1 MNIVNGFIVFV
12 PNKNQLSI
20 SQEWVTWLSSICAD
34 GSVIYLGVL
43 SPPSE
48 YCGYFPIFGN
58 QLSIVIFFIYLFHH
72 RLYHRLYHYCGIR

>member
-12 PNKNQLSI
+12 PNKNPLSI
-20 SQEWVTWLSSICAD
+20 AQEWVTWLSSICAD

-48 YCGYFPIFGN
+48 WLLILALCLTILPNIGY
-58 QLSIVIFFIYLFHH
+58 SIWLDNLYLH
-72 RLYHRLYHYCGIR
+72 

>member
-12 PNKNQLSI
+12 PNKNPLSI
-20 SQEWVTWLSSICAD
+20 AQEWVTWLSSICAD

-48 YCGYFPIFGN
+48 
-58 QLSIVIFFIYLFHH
+58 
-72 RLYHRLYHYCGIR
+72 